1 MVVLKRNG
9 KKVDFDKQ
17 KIKIA
22 INKAY
27 FEVYAKDAP
36 FSGEI
41 ADEIEKAVRVEGD
54 DIDVEDIQDMVEDM
68 LMEEDRMVAKA
79 YIRYRYKR
87 KLARNTTDNTIMEY
101 LSGSNEYWNNENSNK
116 DAKVVTTQRDYLA
129 GITSTDIARRI
140 ILPQEVVEAHDK
152 GIIHQHDMDY
162 LAQSALSNCCL
173 INLEDMLLNGT
184 VINGVTIEPQ
194 HRLSTA
200 VTVTT
205 QLITAVASSQYG
217 GCTISLTHLAPFV
230 RMSYSA
236 ACEKYKQRGETQEK
250 IEKYA
255 MEDLKRE
262 IKDAVQ
268 TFNYQV
274 NSMSTTNGQAP
285 FLSVFMWAH
294 ENPEYEKETV
304 MLIEEFLHQRIKG
317 MKNEVGVYIT
327 PAFPKLL
334 YLLDENNSNENS
346 PYWWLT
352 TLAAECTAKRMVPD
366 YISAKIM
373 KELKIN
379 RFGNGDVYPCMGCRS
394 FLTPDTCTE
403 NYAKAKNYKPNEG
416 KYYGRFNTGVTTL
429 NLPYIA
435 LMAGGDIEQFWK
447 LLDKYCEI
455 CHKGLQTRINRLEN
469 VTSDV
474 APILW
479 QHGALAR
486 LDKGEKLHN
495 LLHNNYSTASLG
507 YAGLWETVKALT
519 GEKLTSKHGQELGL
533 RVLQFLNDKCAKWR
547 EEENIGYSVY
557 GTPLESTS
565 YKFAKAL
572 KRDFGEIIGISDK
585 DYITN
590 SYHIH
595 VTEEIDIFNKLKFE
609 STFQK
614 LSPGG
619 AISYGEVPNLTKN
632 IPSVLEVIKFI
643 YNNIMY
649 AELNTKSDYCQV
661 CGYDGEIEIVKK
673 PDGKLDWRCPQCGNM
688 DHKKMNVVRRTCGY
702 LGSNFWNQGRTQE
715 IAERKLHL

>member
-1 MVVLKRNG
+1 MMVLKRNG
-9 KKVDFDKQ
+9 KKVHFDKQ

-268 TFNYQV
+268 TLNYQI
-274 NSMSTTNGQAP
+274 NTMSGQNGQTA
-285 FLSVFMWAH
+285 FLSVFIYLN
-294 ENPEYEKETV
+294 ENIEYREE
-304 MLIEEFLHQRIKG
+304 LILLAEEIFKQRIVG
-317 MKNEVGVYIT
+317 MKDEKGFT
-327 PAFPKLL
+327 TTQTFPKLL
-334 YLLDENNSNENS
+334 YVLDENNVYPQSK
-346 PYWWLT
+346 YFWLT
-352 TLAAECTAKRMVPD
+352 QLAMKCTA
-366 YISAKIM
+366 I
-373 KELKIN
+373 
-379 RFGNGDVYPCMGCRS
+379 
-394 FLTPDTCTE
+394 
-403 NYAKAKNYKPNEG
+403 
-416 KYYGRFNTGVTTL
+416 
-429 NLPYIA
+429 
-435 LMAGGDIEQFWK
+435 
-447 LLDKYCEI
+447 
-455 CHKGLQTRINRLEN
+455 
-469 VTSDV
+469 
-474 APILW
+474 
-479 QHGALAR
+479 
-486 LDKGEKLHN
+486 
-495 LLHNNYSTASLG
+495 
-507 YAGLWETVKALT
+507 
-519 GEKLTSKHGQELGL
+519 
-533 RVLQFLNDKCAKWR
+533 
-547 EEENIGYSVY
+547 
-557 GTPLESTS
+557 
-565 YKFAKAL
+565 
-572 KRDFGEIIGISDK
+572 
-585 DYITN
+585 
-590 SYHIH
+590 
-595 VTEEIDIFNKLKFE
+595 
-609 STFQK
+609 
-614 LSPGG
+614 
-619 AISYGEVPNLTKN
+619 
-632 IPSVLEVIKFI
+632 
-643 YNNIMY
+643 
-649 AELNTKSDYCQV
+649 
-661 CGYDGEIEIVKK
+661 
-673 PDGKLDWRCPQCGNM
+673 
-688 DHKKMNVVRRTCGY
+688 
-702 LGSNFWNQGRTQE
+702 
-715 IAERKLHL
+715 

>member
-9 KKVDFDKQ
+9 KKVDFDKH
-17 KIKIA
+17 KIETA

-36 FSGEI
+36 FAAGI
-41 ADEIEKAVRVEGD
+41 ADEIEAAVCVEGD

-68 LMEEDRMVAKA
+68 LMEEDRVVAKA

-184 VINGVTIEPQ
+184 VINGVSIEPQ

-200 VTVTT
+200 VTVAT

-236 ACEKYKQRGETQEK
+236 AYEKYKRRGETQEK

-334 YLLDENNSNENS
+334 YLLDENNSNEDS

-379 RFGNGDVYPCMGCRS
+379 RFGNGDVYPCINK
-394 FLTPDTCTE
+394 TC
-403 NYAKAKNYKPNEG
+403 A
-416 KYYGRFNTGVTTL
+416 
-429 NLPYIA
+429 
-435 LMAGGDIEQFWK
+435 
-447 LLDKYCEI
+447 
-455 CHKGLQTRINRLEN
+455 
-469 VTSDV
+469 
-474 APILW
+474 
-479 QHGALAR
+479 
-486 LDKGEKLHN
+486 
-495 LLHNNYSTASLG
+495 
-507 YAGLWETVKALT
+507 
-519 GEKLTSKHGQELGL
+519 
-533 RVLQFLNDKCAKWR
+533 
-547 EEENIGYSVY
+547 
-557 GTPLESTS
+557 
-565 YKFAKAL
+565 
-572 KRDFGEIIGISDK
+572 
-585 DYITN
+585 
-590 SYHIH
+590 
-595 VTEEIDIFNKLKFE
+595 
-609 STFQK
+609 
-614 LSPGG
+614 
-619 AISYGEVPNLTKN
+619 
-632 IPSVLEVIKFI
+632 
-643 YNNIMY
+643 
-649 AELNTKSDYCQV
+649 
-661 CGYDGEIEIVKK
+661 
-673 PDGKLDWRCPQCGNM
+673 
-688 DHKKMNVVRRTCGY
+688 
-702 LGSNFWNQGRTQE
+702 
-715 IAERKLHL
+715 